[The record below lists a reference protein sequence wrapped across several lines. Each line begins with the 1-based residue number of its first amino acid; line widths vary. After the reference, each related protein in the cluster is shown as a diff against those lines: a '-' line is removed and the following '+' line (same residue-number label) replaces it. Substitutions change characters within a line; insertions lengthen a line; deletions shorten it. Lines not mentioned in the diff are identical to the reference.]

1 MRLLGLLA
9 PNAVDINEVKALLLA
24 HLFDDAN

>member
-9 PNAVDINEVKALLLA
+9 PNAVDVTEVKALLLA

>member
-9 PNAVDINEVKALLLA
+9 PNAVDVTEVKALLLA
-24 HLFDDAN
+24 HLFDAN